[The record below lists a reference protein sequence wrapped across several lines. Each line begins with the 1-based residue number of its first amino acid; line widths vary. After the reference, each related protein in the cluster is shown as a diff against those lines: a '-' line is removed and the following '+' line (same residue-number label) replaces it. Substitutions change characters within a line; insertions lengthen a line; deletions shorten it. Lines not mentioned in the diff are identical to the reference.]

1 VFSEIA
7 CRKQD
12 EHVIH
17 GLNSR
22 SRSMAIFN
30 GDLGLQFVTH
40 LANQYTVPDL
50 VRLARLAADKGFQQI
65 WVNDNIRYRSQL
77 VVLTAIASQVPVRL
91 GTAIMVP
98 YFHNPLD
105 VADSLG
111 ALSELCEGR
120 EISVGIARGDLGQ
133 SPQHVQPLRP
143 IAMVSE
149 TVQLLR
155 QALSGEELSYADY
168 PFLQEFYH
176 LNPKGKFRLAFKPG
190 SSFKFYGGGNGPQS
204 LRMCGRIMDGLIS
217 SGTYIPML
225 KAGRLPGMLA
235 TADDAAR
242 EVDSGKRLRK
252 VCELNVSISTDRA
265 KAIEFPKRQVA
276 HSILQWE
283 ALGFT
288 PEEYSQMGVAREQVL
303 NLKRAFEGGATVEEA
318 AKSVTEHMVKTYY
331 TAGTPE
337 EVRDQIIELAG
348 AAGRLGYDHIAFAK
362 LGPDYEEAIDL
373 LADQVVP
380 ALTRRG
386 L

>member
-1 VFSEIA
+1 
-7 CRKQD
+7 
-12 EHVIH
+12 
-17 GLNSR
+17 
-22 SRSMAIFN
+22 MAIFN
-30 GDLGLQFVTH
+30 GELGLQFVTH

-50 VRLARLAADKGFQQI
+50 VRLARLGANNGFQQI

-149 TVQLLR
+149 TVGLLR
-155 QALSGEELSYADY
+155 QALSGAELNYADY

-176 LNPKGKFRLAFKPG
+176 LNPRGKFRLAFKPQ
-190 SSFKFYGGGNGPQS
+190 SSFKFYGGGNGAQA

-235 TADDAAR
+235 TADHAAQ
-242 EVDSGKRLRK
+242 EVVPGKRLRK
-252 VCELNVSISTDRA
+252 VCELNVSISSDRA

-288 PEEYSQMGVAREQVL
+288 ADEYGKMGVTREQVL
-303 NLKRAFEGGATVEEA
+303 NLKRAFEAGTTVEEA
-318 AKSVTEHMVKTYY
+318 SKLVTEHMVKTYY
-331 TAGTPE
+331 AAGKPA
-337 EVRDQIIELAG
+337 EVRDQIIELVA
-348 AAGRLGYDHIAFAK
+348 AAGTLGYDHVAFAK
-362 LGPDYEEAIDL
+362 LGPDYQEALEL
-373 LADQVVP
+373 LAAEVMP
-380 ALTRRG
+380 ALTR
-386 L
+386 